1 MAIPGIQEIQALATK
16 YSKPQLQKMAQMG
29 LVDPTKAVMAGMM
42 IDRIQKQNMQAP
54 QQTVAEEVMG
64 GQPPMPEGAPPPEQ
78 APPAG
83 IAGLPSGL
91 PPQMAG
97 GGIVAFAEGG
107 DTDGYADGGV
117 VGYKDEGLVKD
128 AGITGVIDPNWAS
141 AKSFKRNYSS
151 DDKFAVLAE
160 QLAQLTAAERQAQ
173 GVDKIRIQKD
183 MEELRATMRSLKAS
197 PRAQSLVDQI
207 PLGSA
212 QAAEV
217 NPSVAA
223 PAGNQRPM
231 TARERLNLQQ
241 TSEDWGITP
250 PNKPNPPELKEAS
263 EESAK
268 RALQA
273 QEKQKRLRELEG
285 GFFSQ
290 KPMTEA
296 EAAEAALLRQEI
308 QDVSKLPP
316 IKRSAP
322 APAPAAEAPP
332 APKVAEK
339 PAEKPAAKE
348 EMGPARPSA
357 EARLE
362 SQIADLRD
370 KAGKELTLEDS
381 IGEQER
387 AFEKLGVNK
396 DFFNNLRSDLE
407 GTRGKFKDRAD
418 KAAGHA
424 LMMFGAG
431 LMGAR
436 RGAEFE
442 TASRSAQQS
451 LMMYMGTMDKISDQ
465 EEKLNQSL
473 RDLSVSEEQF
483 KRTRA
488 TSALDLVEKNRQK
501 VADRQV
507 QIAELENRALVAL
520 TNAAVEKFK
529 NDNPVEYQKYKRI
542 SQDTGKPIEEVIKM
556 FTGGRSGEITR
567 TTAFKEYNDL
577 IANPM
582 FKAEIDKRYPG
593 GFEDY
598 FRALQGGAP
607 AAGGKVKFLG
617 YEGQ

>member
-42 IDRIQKQNMQAP
+42 IDRIQKQNMQMP

-64 GQPPMPEGAPPPEQ
+64 QPQMPQGAPPPEQ

-107 DTDGYADGGV
+107 DTEEYADGGV
-117 VGYKDEGLVKD
+117 VALAGGGMDDARRDPMMRVDPRVQAARDKDRFFILSQELAD
-128 AGITGVIDPNWAS
+128 AQRRLEAGDP
-141 AKSFKRNYSS
+141 R
-151 DDKFAVLAE
+151 
-160 QLAQLTAAERQAQ
+160 AAADVEA
-173 GVDKIRIQKD
+173 IRR
-183 MEELRATMRSLKAS
+183 EMRSVK
-197 PRAQSLVDQI
+197 PQSSAMDLPGI
-207 PLGSA
+207 SSA
-212 QAAEV
+212 QAAETK
-217 NPSVAA
+217 A
-223 PAGNQRPM
+223 PAP
-231 TARERLNLQQ
+231 
-241 TSEDWGITP
+241 
-250 PNKPNPPELKEAS
+250 KPSAPV
-263 EESAK
+263 ESAEDAVYSPEGVLLYGEPSTK
-268 RALQA
+268 PAVRKTEPGKPYEPNL
-273 QEKQKRLRELEG
+273 LRDILEG
-285 GFFSQ
+285 R
-290 KPMTEA
+290 PNEP
-296 EAAEAALLRQEI
+296 
-308 QDVSKLPP
+308 LPK
-316 IKRSAP
+316 IERRTP
-322 APAPAAEAPP
+322 APAPAAEAP
-332 APKVAEK
+332 PKVAEK

-357 EARLE
+357 SARLE

-370 KAGKELTLEDS
+370 KAGKEITVEDAV
-381 IGEQER
+381 GEQER

-436 RGAEFE
+436 RGSEFE

-473 RDLSVSEEQF
+473 RELSVSEEQL

-488 TSALDLVEKNRQK
+488 TSALDNVEKNRQK

-507 QIAELENRALVAL
+507 QIADLENRALVAL
-520 TNAAVEKFK
+520 TNAAVEEFK
-529 NDNPVEYQKYKRI
+529 NNNPAEYQKYKRV
-542 SQDTGKPIEEVIKM
+542 SESTGKPIEEVIKM